1 MPDNHETTNTPNSL
15 RGVGPY
21 GPNGPEAEFRIPNSK
36 KFDPITLEIL
46 WRRLVSIVDEADASV
61 ARTAFSSLLRDAHD
75 YTCMFTDSR
84 GQELVQGTFC
94 TPGQAGAMALGV
106 KTLINSIAL
115 DNYQPGD
122 VFIVNDPWLLAG
134 HLNDVC
140 VMTPIFYRERPV
152 AFTACVFHHSDIG
165 GRVASDNRQVYEEGI
180 FIPPLKLYEAGVLN
194 ESVLELIRWNVR
206 TPEEVTGDIRSQV
219 AANHVCAQKVIEMLE
234 DEGLNTLDDLAD
246 EIIDRTEKSMRAA
259 ISKIPNGV
267 YPYEGIIEGAGK
279 WDDIAIKVT
288 VAVKDSDIHIDFDGT
303 SSQVDWGGNVVY
315 NFTYAYV
322 FMAVKSAFDP
332 DIPINEGAIRPVKM
346 TAPEGTVVNC
356 KFPAAVAARMQ
367 IGHFMTEMVFKALA
381 AATPDNII
389 AESGGTPAQTN
400 IFYGKRYNAAP
411 WLTMIIR
418 GGGLGA
424 GSRMDGHHC
433 AIFPANGANTP
444 VEIFESDTPLIVEER
459 SLVCDSG
466 GPGKM
471 RGGLGRKMTIRVPD
485 DDYAPQGPTSIAV
498 QAGRYKYPPRGLFG
512 AGPGFGARFLV
523 NEQPGDPSG
532 LTLCLPG
539 DVILFDSAGGGG
551 YGDPLQ
557 RDPQAV
563 AADVVNG
570 YVSIEKA
577 REDYGVVIDPATL
590 RVDAAETEKLR
601 TERYS
606 KIEDCRLKI

>member
-1 MPDNHETTNTPNSL
+1 MSEDLKSSNPQSQTPNPKS
-15 RGVGPY
+15 
-21 GPNGPEAEFRIPNSK
+21 

-106 KTLINSIAL
+106 KKLINSIPPEE
-115 DNYQPGD
+115 YREGD

-140 VMTPIFYRERPV
+140 VMSPIFYKQRPV

-180 FIPPLKLYEAGVLN
+180 FIPPLRLYEAGVLN
-194 ESVLELIRWNVR
+194 DSVLNLIRWNVR
-206 TPEEVTGDIRSQV
+206 TPEEVTGDLRSQV

-234 DEGLNTLDDLAD
+234 DEGLDTLDDLAD
-246 EIIDRTEKSMRAA
+246 EIIDRTEKSMREA
-259 ISKIPNGV
+259 ISGIPNGI

-279 WDDIAIKVT
+279 RDDIRIKLKVE
-288 VAVKDSDIHIDFDGT
+288 VKDTEIHVDFEGT
-303 SSQVDWGGNVVY
+303 SPQVDWGGNVVY

-381 AATPDNII
+381 EATPDNII

-400 IFYGKRYNAAP
+400 IFYGKRSNGNP

-471 RGGLGRKMTIRVPD
+471 RGGLGRKMVIRVPD
-485 DDYAPQGPTSIAV
+485 DHTAPQGPTSIAL
-498 QAGRYKYPPRGLFG
+498 QAGRFKYAPRGLFG
-512 AGPGFGARFLV
+512 AGPGAMAKFTV
-523 NEQPGDPSG
+523 NENDGDPSG
-532 LTLCLPG
+532 LTLCQQG
-539 DVILFDSAGGGG
+539 DVIQFLSAGGGG
-551 YGDPLQ
+551 YGDALE
-557 RDPQAV
+557 RDPEAV
-563 AADVVNG
+563 EQDVING

-590 RVDAAETEKLR
+590 KVDLDATENILSNK
-601 TERYS
+601 S
-606 KIEDCRLKI
+606 I